1 MLFFSSIRRH
11 TRCALVTGVQTCA
24 LPISADGATIGYGTL
39 VWAAGGS
46 PRRLTCVGQ
55 DLSGV
60 HAISARADVDRLADE
75 LPGAVRLA
83 VIGAGYIG
91 PEAAAVLNNT
101 GKPHTDLRTPNLR
114 LVRGARARS
123 DRRPRRHGGSTKR
136 RSLYD

>member
-60 HAISARADVDRLADE
+60 HAIRARANVDRLAAE
-75 LPGAVRLA
+75 LPGAARIV

-91 PEAAAVLNNT
+91 PEAAAVLT
-101 GKPHTDLRTPNLR
+101 KSGKHAPVLEAPDRVL
-114 LVRGARARS
+114 ARVAGDRKRAGEGKSRS
-123 DRRPRRHGGSTKR
+123 TSVSHGG
-136 RSLYD
+136 